1 MNKFAPLLLSLLTV
15 LPVLAAPPA
24 VLDAASLERQLKGV
38 STLLESSSASRQI
51 EASGKPEA
59 LRLRDQAR
67 VLFEQ
72 SRDALRAG
80 DLAAAQ
86 KLLTD
91 ASRQLFEGARLA
103 APPED
108 KAKRQQAELQNR
120 LTDARAM
127 LDAQRRVVNEKGGDA
142 DGLALVAKV
151 EKLLVEAEPLAAQAP
166 GRALALA
173 DQAYY
178 LSRAAIGS
186 LRGGET
192 LVRSLNFASKAE
204 EYRYELDRNDSHR
217 MLVNLLLK
225 EKRDTPGIDR
235 MVQGFIDKSAALRE
249 QAAQQATAA
258 DFEAAVKLMEDAT
271 RELVRAIRSAGVFIP
286 G

>member
-15 LPVLAAPPA
+15 LPTLAAPPA
-24 VLDAASLERQLKGV
+24 VLDAPSLERQLKGV
-38 STLLESSSASRQI
+38 ATLLESSSASRQI

-59 LRLRDQAR
+59 LQLRDRAR

-72 SRDALRAG
+72 SRESLRAG

-108 KAKRQQAELQNR
+108 KLKRQQTEFQNR
-120 LTDARAM
+120 LIDARSM
-127 LDAQRRVVNEKGGDA
+127 LDAQRRVVTEKGGDA

-151 EKLLVEAEPLAAQAP
+151 EKLLSEAEPLAAQAP
-166 GRALALA
+166 ARALALA

-192 LVRSLNFASKAE
+192 LVRSLNFANKAE
-204 EYRYELDRNDSHR
+204 EYRYEMDRNDSHR

-235 MVQGFIDKSAALRE
+235 MVQGFIEKSAGLRE
-249 QAAQQATAA
+249 QAAQRASAE

>member
-1 MNKFAPLLLSLLTV
+1 MNKLIFFPPLLLAAQLT
-15 LPVLAAPPA
+15 LAAPAA
-24 VLDAASLERQLKGV
+24 VPDAAALERQSRGV
-38 STLLESSSASRQI
+38 ATLLESSSASRQI

-59 LRLRDQAR
+59 LELRRKAR
-67 VLFEQ
+67 AAFEQ
-72 SRDALRAG
+72 SQAALRGG

-86 KLLTD
+86 QLLNA
-91 ASRQLFEGARLA
+91 ASRTLFEGARLA

-108 KAKRQQAELQNR
+108 KAKRQQAEYQAR
-120 LTDARAM
+120 LNDARAM
-127 LDAQRRVVNEKGGDA
+127 LDAQRRVVMEKGGEA
-142 DGLALVAKV
+142 EAVALVTRV
-151 EKLLVEAEPLAAQAP
+151 EQLLVDAEAQAP
-166 GRALALA
+166 RAPGQALALA
-173 DQAYY
+173 DQAYH
-178 LSRAAIGS
+178 LSRAALGS

-225 EKRDTPGIDR
+225 EKRDVPGIDR

-249 QAAQQATAA
+249 EAASKAA
-258 DFEAAVKLMEDAT
+258 SQDFETAVKLLEDAT